1 MYRDNTRVSKQVGK
15 QALACTWRM
24 KTKLA
29 ANLMAILS
37 LRLDTAYFAKTENN
51 KNNRRWL
58 KKKKKKKLLKTPN
71 T

>member
-1 MYRDNTRVSKQVGK
+1 MYRDNTRVSKQVGE

-37 LRLDTAYFAKTENN
+37 SLYISQCFDALDNSFSTSVQNG
-51 KNNRRWL
+51 L
-58 KKKKKKKLLKTPN
+58 P
-71 T
+71 

>member
-1 MYRDNTRVSKQVGK
+1 MYRDNTRVSNQVGK

-37 LRLDTAYFAKTENN
+37 SHYISQCFPTLGNSFSFSASVQNGL
-51 KNNRRWL
+51 
-58 KKKKKKKLLKTPN
+58 P
-71 T
+71 